1 MTETTRKPRSRNMRK
16 LYVAAVVVAEFTH
29 VIKYVEKKKE
39 LPPARENQLNSS
51 LPEWK
56 EIAYFH

>member
-29 VIKYVEKKKE
+29 VIKYVGKKKE

-51 LPEWK
+51 LPE
-56 EIAYFH
+56 